1 MLSSLIQLEQYYQ
14 SHLHLSPSFSLSAAN
29 IPSVSKPKPSKRAT
43 RQGHPDR
50 MRKKYCAVEER
61 SDANWMLTHC
71 WKKQEW
77 KTSAAE
83 DGARRTNDA
92 VEEARLPTERKEGA
106 REPLLAEK
114 AMQTEK
120 TQKAGE
126 ENVKDATLDQS
137 RTLQQD
143 SKKPV
148 ATKKSSVSLK
158 QKLSKNLLF
167 RYK

>member
-1 MLSSLIQLEQYYQ
+1 
-14 SHLHLSPSFSLSAAN
+14 
-29 IPSVSKPKPSKRAT
+29 
-43 RQGHPDR
+43 
-50 MRKKYCAVEER
+50 
-61 SDANWMLTHC
+61 MLTHC

-77 KTSAAE
+77 RTNAAE
-83 DGARRTNDA
+83 DGARRANDA
-92 VEEARLPTERKEGA
+92 VEETRLPTERKEGA